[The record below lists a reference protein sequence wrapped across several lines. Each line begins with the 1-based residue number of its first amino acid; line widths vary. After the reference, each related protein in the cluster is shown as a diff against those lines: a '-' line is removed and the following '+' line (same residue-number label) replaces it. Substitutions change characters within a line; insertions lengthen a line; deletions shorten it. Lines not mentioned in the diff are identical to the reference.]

1 MKYGD
6 RKYEDRIFG
15 HKKTA
20 QARIGE
26 FWVQKNRHRHASGN
40 FGHKKTGKGRHRGIL
55 GTKKP
60 AEAGIEEFWTQK
72 NRHRPSSRNYGHKK
86 NRLKPAA
93 WMVRLSG
100 LEPPT
105 PTMSR

>member
-1 MKYGD
+1 MKIGFLD
-6 RKYEDRIFG
+6 T
-15 HKKTA
+15 KKTA
-20 QARIGE
+20 QAGIGE
-26 FWVQKNRHRHASGN
+26 FWAQ
-40 FGHKKTGKGRHRGIL
+40 
-55 GTKKP
+55 KKP
-60 AEAGIEEFWTQK
+60 AKAGIEEFWAQ
-72 NRHRPSSRNYGHKK
+72 K

>member
-1 MKYGD
+1 MKQGD

-26 FWVQKNRHRHASGN
+26 FWTQ
-40 FGHKKTGKGRHRGIL
+40 
-55 GTKKP
+55 KKP
-60 AEAGIEEFWTQK
+60 AEAGIEEFWVQ
-72 NRHRPSSRNYGHKK
+72 K

>member
-1 MKYGD
+1 MKIGFLD
-6 RKYEDRIFG
+6 T
-15 HKKTA
+15 KKTA
-20 QARIGE
+20 QARIEE
-26 FWVQKNRHRHASGN
+26 FWAQ
-40 FGHKKTGKGRHRGIL
+40 
-55 GTKKP
+55 KKP
-60 AEAGIEEFWTQK
+60 AEAGIEEFWAQ
-72 NRHRPSSRNYGHKK
+72 K

>member
-1 MKYGD
+1 MKIGFLD
-6 RKYEDRIFG
+6 T
-15 HKKTA
+15 KK
-20 QARIGE
+20 Q
-26 FWVQKNRHRHASGN
+26 HRPASGN
-40 FGHKKTGKGRHRGIL
+40 FGHKKTGTGPHRGIL

-60 AEAGIEEFWTQK
+60 AKAGIEEFWAQ
-72 NRHRPSSRNYGHKK
+72 K

>member
-1 MKYGD
+1 MKQGD

-26 FWVQKNRHRHASGN
+26 FWAQKKLAQA
-40 FGHKKTGKGRHRGIL
+40 GIEEFWAQ
-55 GTKKP
+55 KKP
-60 AEAGIEEFWTQK
+60 AEAGIEEFWTQ
-72 NRHRPSSRNYGHKK
+72 K

>member
-1 MKYGD
+1 MKQGD

-15 HKKTA
+15 HKKNGT
-20 QARIGE
+20 
-26 FWVQKNRHRHASGN
+26 
-40 FGHKKTGKGRHRGIL
+40 GRHRGIL

-60 AEAGIEEFWTQK
+60 AKAGIEEFWAQ
-72 NRHRPSSRNYGHKK
+72 K

>member
-6 RKYEDRIFG
+6 REYEDRIFG

-26 FWVQKNRHRHASGN
+26 FWAQKKLAQ
-40 FGHKKTGKGRHRGIL
+40 
-55 GTKKP
+55 
-60 AEAGIEEFWTQK
+60 AGIKEFWAQ
-72 NRHRPSSRNYGHKK
+72 K

>member
-1 MKYGD
+1 MKQGD

-20 QARIGE
+20 QA
-26 FWVQKNRHRHASGN
+26 V
-40 FGHKKTGKGRHRGIL
+40 
-55 GTKKP
+55 
-60 AEAGIEEFWTQK
+60 IEELWAQ
-72 NRHRPSSRNYGHKK
+72 K